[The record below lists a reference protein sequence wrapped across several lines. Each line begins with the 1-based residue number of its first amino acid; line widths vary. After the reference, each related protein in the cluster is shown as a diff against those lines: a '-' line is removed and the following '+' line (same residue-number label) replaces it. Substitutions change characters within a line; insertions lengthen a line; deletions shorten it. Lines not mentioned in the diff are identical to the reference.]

1 MKRILALLSMI
12 LLPSGALA
20 AEPAH
25 IKRVKQQTET
35 QLRGLVDPL
44 LSKYCS
50 DQCKLLEVQSSVQPF
65 QPDQITPGFDE
76 IHPQALTELVPASA
90 RLKLLVDEMMG
101 PVSRGKMVDLI
112 QQHVD
117 VLEYPVTIDV
127 KTAKFPQPLTSTRKV
142 SELRDQ
148 ISNQFK
154 NTLNQLFGQFCPH
167 QCTLADFDL
176 KVEPVNAE
184 EAQYG
189 GSGEF
194 FQEGDT
200 AVRVRKVSGTILL
213 DTTLTPEERTNIVEM
228 ARLKTNYLKNVE
240 LNASVLKFP
249 HPIPYADGVGRG
261 LAGRVGYGPGG
272 TSESINQNRTDKS
285 SSSSNSNTTNRSDSN
300 NNTNSS
306 SNSTNSNNETA
317 NRSEKNERY
326 EKLERVESGDAVQAE
341 LKKFQLYAAIFGGSV
356 LLILTLVLAML
367 LKGGRGKASEV
378 IQRFFHS
385 VTGDTPAAPQRS
397 GGTDTKALGKRYEI
411 DALTDELVKIYAEH
425 PKVAKMVFSRVLT
438 EEGVDVTAQY
448 VHIFG
453 ESVVIDLLRDPSL
466 QQDLSEL
473 LEFYARNTIE
483 ITDDERLDLLRR
495 IHNRTV
501 AAKMIVFGKR
511 SSNQFDFLVE
521 MDALQILELIRNE
534 SLTIKAIV
542 MTQVDTQ
549 KRQKI
554 FTQLDESTR
563 MKLLTELS
571 RIDYLPKDYIFNA
584 AAALKRKR
592 SDNPRLN
599 TEALPGSDVLV
610 GLLEKTSLD
619 SQRSVIQQLESANP
633 DNARQVKNK
642 LVSVDSLPYLRDS
655 HLLEVVLG
663 LKHDELLQ
671 FLKGAPDHIRK
682 TVFSKSPRE
691 LVAELEEQLGS
702 ISLISREAYAN
713 IERKLLNR
721 IKMMANEGTVNLIE
735 VNERMFG
742 GGASGVASIREDG
755 HSGVSI
761 GNAESTQQLKKVA
774 GW

>member
-1 MKRILALLSMI
+1 MKQIITILSLLTLTPLSF
-12 LLPSGALA
+12 GAV
-20 AEPAH
+20 PVH

-44 LSKYCS
+44 LSKYCA
-50 DQCKLLEVQSSVQPF
+50 DQCKLLEVQSSVQPY
-65 QPDQITPGFDE
+65 QPDQVTPGFDE
-76 IHPQALTELVPASA
+76 VHPQALTELVPASA

-117 VLEYPVTIDV
+117 VLDYPVIIDV

-148 ISNQFK
+148 ISNRFK
-154 NTLNQLFGQFCPH
+154 TTLSQLFQQFCPH

-200 AVRVRKVSGTILL
+200 AVRVTKVSGTLLL
-213 DTTLTPEERTNIVEM
+213 DTTLTAEERANIVEM

-240 LNASVLKFP
+240 LNASILKFP
-249 HPIPYADGVGRG
+249 HPIPYADGQGRS
-261 LAGRVGYGPGG
+261 LAGRVGYGPGS
-272 TSESINQNRTDKS
+272 TSENINQNRTDKS
-285 SSSSNSNTTNRSDSN
+285 TSSLNSSTNS
-300 NNTNSS
+300 NSS
-306 SNSTNSNNETA
+306 SNSTNSNSESA

-326 EKLERVESGDAVQAE
+326 EKIERVENGDAVQAE
-341 LKKFQLYAAIFGGSV
+341 LKKFQLYAAIFGGSI
-356 LLILTLVLAML
+356 LLILTLLLALL
-367 LKGGRGKASEV
+367 LKGGRSKASEV
-378 IQRFFHS
+378 IQRIIHS
-385 VTGDTPAAPQRS
+385 VTGDPQATPTRS
-397 GGTDTKALGKRYEI
+397 SSPDNKALGKRYEI
-411 DALTDELVKIYAEH
+411 DALTDELVRIYAEH
-425 PKVAKMVFSRVLT
+425 PKVAKIVFSRVLT

-453 ESVVIDLLRDPSL
+453 ESVVLDLLRDPSL

-483 ITDDERLDLLRR
+483 ITEDERLELLRR

-511 SSNQFDFLVE
+511 SSNQFEFLVE

-542 MTQVDTQ
+542 MTQVDAQ
-549 KRQKI
+549 KRQRI
-554 FTQLDESTR
+554 FSQLDESTR
-563 MKLLTELS
+563 MKLLAELS

-584 AAALKRKR
+584 ASALKRKR
-592 SDNPRLN
+592 TENPRLN

-619 SQRSVIQQLESANP
+619 AQRSVIQQLQSANP
-633 DNARQVKNK
+633 DHARLVKNK
-642 LVSVDSLPYLRDS
+642 LVSIDSLPYLRDS

-671 FLKGAPDHIRK
+671 FLKGAPEHIRK

-691 LVAELEEQLGS
+691 LVAELEEQLS
-702 ISLISREAYAN
+702 TINVISREVYSN
-713 IERKLLNR
+713 LERKLLNR
-721 IKMMANEGTVNLIE
+721 VKMMANEGTVNLIE
-735 VNERMFG
+735 VNEKMFG
-742 GGASGVASIREDG
+742 SGAAGVASIREDG
-755 HSGVSI
+755 RSGVAL
-761 GNAESTQQLKKVA
+761 GEAENTQQLKKVA